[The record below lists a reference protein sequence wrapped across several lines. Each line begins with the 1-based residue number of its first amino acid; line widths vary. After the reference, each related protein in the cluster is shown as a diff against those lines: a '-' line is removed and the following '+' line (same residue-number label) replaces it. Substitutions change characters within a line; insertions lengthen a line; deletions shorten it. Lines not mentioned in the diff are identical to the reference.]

1 MPRPK
6 PPEPLK
12 GRNMRMSDIE
22 WLMFIELGGAEWLRK
37 HVKKKAKY
45 PKEYY
50 KALVEKQGAKSG
62 GAKGVV
68 AVHTARPQ
76 AIPQTNEATT
86 GL

>member
-45 PKEYY
+45 PKGYY
-50 KALVEKQGAKSG
+50 EALVKQGADSG
-62 GAKGVV
+62 RANGVV

-76 AIPQTNEATT
+76 AITQTNEATT

>member
-1 MPRPK
+1 
-6 PPEPLK
+6 L
-12 GRNMRMSDIE
+12 SDEE
-22 WLMFIELGGAEWLRK
+22 WLKFNELGGADWLRK
-37 HVKKKAKY
+37 YVNKKAKF

-62 GAKGVV
+62 GANGVV

-76 AIPQTNEATT
+76 AIPQTKETTT